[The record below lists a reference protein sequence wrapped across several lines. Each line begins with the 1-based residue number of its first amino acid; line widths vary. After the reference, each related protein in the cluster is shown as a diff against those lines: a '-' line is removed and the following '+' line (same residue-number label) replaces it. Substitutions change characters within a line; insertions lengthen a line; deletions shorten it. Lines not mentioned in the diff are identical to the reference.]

1 MHYVPTETEV
11 LTLLNKPDIITLKG
25 LRDKAMLEIMY
36 SSALRRMEAV
46 NLNID
51 HVNFEDRTVRVVK
64 GKGNKDRIVPM
75 SQKACDI
82 LRIYLEKGR
91 PLYNRY
97 PQEKALFLGELG
109 KRLSTCSMHEII
121 KAYTAFNPK
130 ISCHSL
136 RHAAATH
143 MLKRGANILY
153 IQQFLG
159 HNSPK
164 TTQIYT
170 RLYPKD
176 LIEVYKKFH
185 PRALI

>member
-1 MHYVPTETEV
+1 MEV
-11 LTLLNKPDIITLKG
+11 
-25 LRDKAMLEIMY
+25 A
-36 SSALRRMEAV
+36 

-51 HVNFEDRTVRVVK
+51 HINFEDKTIRVVK

-75 SQKACDI
+75 AHKACDI
-82 LRIYLEKGR
+82 LRTYLEKGR

-97 PQEKALFLGELG
+97 SEVKALFLGEKG
-109 KRLSTCSMHEII
+109 KKLAIGTIGDII
-121 KAYTAFNPK
+121 KEYTAFNPK

-159 HNSPK
+159 HSSPK

-185 PRALI
+185 PRH